1 MTPEDQ
7 AMGYMANF
15 VTTAF
20 SDLRDCL
27 RENGALR
34 PGQFERA
41 LQATIDH
48 PNAQRERLDYKL
60 LAVLVAT
67 LEGSHPKLN

>member
-7 AMGYMANF
+7 ALGYMANF
-15 VTTAF
+15 ITMAF
-20 SDLRDCL
+20 VDLRDCL
-27 RENGALR
+27 RESGALR

-41 LQATIDH
+41 LHATIDH

-60 LAVLVAT
+60 LASLVGT

>member
-7 AMGYMANF
+7 ALGYMANF
-15 VTTAF
+15 ITIAF
-20 SDLRDCL
+20 ADLRDCL

-34 PGQFERA
+34 PGQFESV
-41 LQATIDH
+41 LHATIEH
-48 PNAQRERLDYKL
+48 PDADRERLDYKL
-60 LAVLVAT
+60 LANLVAT